1 MANELKDMKLTSV
14 DLVSAGANREAN
26 ISFFKS
32 ENGQPQADPQQAAPH
47 SQTER
52 GIFKRFLDWCSG
64 AEDTQKTI
72 EKSATTF
79 AAINSTEE
87 NREKMW
93 QYSRALSDS
102 IFSIWNDKELDSAAK
117 ADLMRQSLSEFDTTM
132 EGLISSIEANGQ
144 TTVAKQSTSDQTSE
158 SATEHQYVEIEE
170 V

>member
-14 DLVSAGANREAN
+14 DLVSAGANQEAN

-32 ENGQPQADPQQAAPH
+32 ENGQPQADPQQAAPP

-52 GIFKRFLDWCSG
+52 GLFKRFLDWCSG

-79 AAINSTEE
+79 DDINSTKE
-87 NREKMW
+87 NRQKIW
-93 QYSRALSDS
+93 QFTDAFTDS
-102 IFSIWNDKELDSAAK
+102 LFSIWNDKELDGVAK
-117 ADLMRQSLSEFDTTM
+117 AALMQQSLSEFEKAM
-132 EGLISSIEANGQ
+132 EGLISSIETSGQ
-144 TTVAKQSTSDQTSE
+144 TTVVKQSKSNQASE